1 MAATTTGTSSTP
13 SYTVEHTPFPAPSKT
28 ISGYANDT
36 LTTVTRM
43 SFTDRLLLTI
53 SQGERSFSH
62 WIHVPLASASS
73 SENVNPMGRNTNYSH
88 SDLDEDDGDSDLLPR
103 SDLTATTLLGGTKR
117 EDEMVGQTLA
127 TMIGSAVLM
136 KRPREERLLVLG
148 LGLQG
153 VGGMGR
159 QGFEEVARTDGRR
172 GRLPSQ
178 CEERMERWLLGSQS
192 RDTLGRGLCGA
203 RVERRTVSRD
213 EPHDANHEQL
223 DCSATIYNDRK
234 TLRKLHNHLKK
245 AGMWSAK
252 TEEMTLDVGKR
263 ALTGVH
269 KNAKTLQPSSKLLE
283 SPRSEIAILSSSS
296 KSRTTEIRRD
306 CLA

>member
-1 MAATTTGTSSTP
+1 MASTISTP
-13 SYTVEHTPFPAPSKT
+13 ATPAYTVEHTPFPAPSKT

-36 LTTVTRM
+36 FTTVTRM

-88 SDLDEDDGDSDLLPR
+88 SDLDEDDGDTDLLPR

-153 VGGMGR
+153 VGEMGR
-159 QGFEEVARTDGRR
+159 QGFEEVPGVLARKIRKGRAGETLSAALR
-172 GRLPSQ
+172 G
-178 CEERMERWLLGSQS
+178 
-192 RDTLGRGLCGA
+192 
-203 RVERRTVSRD
+203 
-213 EPHDANHEQL
+213 
-223 DCSATIYNDRK
+223 
-234 TLRKLHNHLKK
+234 
-245 AGMWSAK
+245 
-252 TEEMTLDVGKR
+252 
-263 ALTGVH
+263 
-269 KNAKTLQPSSKLLE
+269 
-283 SPRSEIAILSSSS
+283 
-296 KSRTTEIRRD
+296 
-306 CLA
+306 